1 MSEMIMFNK
10 KSFTMIGKMAQQ
22 IKVLTIKPEKQSS
35 TPQTHVV
42 KGQNRLPQVVPWTA
56 QGKQGE
62 CPHNTHL

>member
-1 MSEMIMFNK
+1 MIEILPTHYFLKNRRMSEMIMFNK

-42 KGQNRLPQVVPWTA
+42 KGQNRLPQVVP
-56 QGKQGE
+56 
-62 CPHNTHL
+62 